1 MTKSDPLVKITRY
14 QRLLEISNDL
24 TSTLDLNELL
34 SRIVGAAADMCSAQA
49 ASILLYDAVKHELRF
64 EIATNM
70 DNPLLRGIS
79 VPVDSS
85 IAGWMVTNR
94 QPIIISD
101 AQKDQRHFGQVG
113 EAMNMPTG
121 SMVGV
126 PLIAKD
132 KVIGALEAINKLD
145 GDFTQEDQ
153 DLLMALGAQA
163 AIAIENTRLFQQ
175 SDQIAELIH
184 ELRTPMASLNTA
196 VHLLNRSDLAEE
208 QRQKIIAM
216 VGSEIERLSELT
228 TAFLDLSK
236 LESGRARFQSE
247 SCDIRTLLEDSIEMM
262 RSRAAERNI
271 SLRLEAPQEI
281 PPILADIDKIKQ
293 VMLNLLSNAVKY
305 NFPGGSVVVGC
316 ESQPEQIAITVTD
329 SGPGISAENLQ
340 RMFEK
345 FYRVPGTEKLAPGTG
360 LGLSICKR
368 IVEMHGGN
376 ILITSKVGTGTTFTV
391 NLPAHHP
398 QVIEKLR

>member
-236 LESGRARFQSE
+236 LELGE
-247 SCDIRTLLEDSIEMM
+247 
-262 RSRAAERNI
+262 
-271 SLRLEAPQEI
+271 
-281 PPILADIDKIKQ
+281 LAFNQ
-293 VMLNLLSNAVKY
+293 NH
-305 NFPGGSVVVGC
+305 
-316 ESQPEQIAITVTD
+316 VT
-329 SGPGISAENLQ
+329 SGPCLKTA
-340 RMFEK
+340 
-345 FYRVPGTEKLAPGTG
+345 
-360 LGLSICKR
+360 
-368 IVEMHGGN
+368 
-376 ILITSKVGTGTTFTV
+376 
-391 NLPAHHP
+391 
-398 QVIEKLR
+398 